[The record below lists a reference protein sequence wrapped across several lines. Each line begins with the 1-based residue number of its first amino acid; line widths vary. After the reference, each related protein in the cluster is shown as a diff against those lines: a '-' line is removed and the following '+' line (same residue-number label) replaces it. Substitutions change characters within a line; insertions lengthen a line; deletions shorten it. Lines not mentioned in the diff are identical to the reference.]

1 MDIDVNKKFAS
12 HDFHDFCEVDI
23 VFSILCK
30 KYTIAILKNMIEL
43 NLKHFNELLNS
54 IENINNKTLSFRLKE
69 MYENGLIE
77 RKIIPGIPVQIEYL
91 ITEKCQSLLPIVKDM
106 IKFSI
111 KYKDFARDDEQQI
124 KTTEEKSDYIEPFKL
139 RF

>member
-1 MDIDVNKKFAS
+1 MDIDVDKKFAS

-54 IENINNKTLSFRLKE
+54 IENINNKTLSFRLRE

-77 RKIIPGIPVQIEYL
+77 RKIVPGIPVRIEYL
-91 ITEKCQSLLPIVKDM
+91 ITEKCRSLLPIVKDM

-111 KYKDFARDDEQQI
+111 KYKDFARDDEKQI
-124 KTTEEKSDYIEPFKL
+124 STEEKSEYIEPFKL